1 MVTKDIFM
9 LCDSTDEESSKV
21 LDPEIWKAN
30 LKYDGERILGIKMK
44 DTVLLMNRRGKECS
58 LHFQEVV
65 EELMKLPPFTIVDGE
80 VISYDDDFNKL
91 QRRAHT
97 LDKAKQIILQ
107 KEIPVKYYIFDILKL
122 ESETLI
128 DKPLTERI
136 ARLNKM
142 MAGLNEVTGTLELAE
157 YGEIEDMLRKAKSE
171 DREGIIIKNM
181 DSVYESKRSK
191 NCLKLKFFVE
201 GTIFVTKYTT
211 NNAGIRV
218 EDDLGNCVQCSGKQH
233 EELKQLLDTTKRVE
247 INIQYLEITKDGKF
261 RFPSYRGI
269 VK

>member
-9 LCDSTDEESSKV
+9 LCDSIDEEGSKV
-21 LDPEIWKAN
+21 LDPEVWKAN
-30 LKYDGERILGIKMK
+30 TKFDGERILGIKMK

-97 LDKAKQIILQ
+97 LDKVKQLILQ
-107 KEIPVKYYIFDILKL
+107 KEIPVKFCIFDLLKI
-122 ESETLI
+122 ESEVI
-128 DKPLTERI
+128 MDKPLKERI
-136 ARLNKM
+136 ARLHKM
-142 MAGLNEVTGTLELAE
+142 MAGLNGVTGTLEIAE

-181 DSVYESKRSK
+181 DSIYESKRSK
-191 NCLKLKFFVE
+191 NCLKLKFWME
-201 GTIFVTKYTT
+201 DSIIAT
-211 NNAGIRV
+211 NYEINPKGITV
-218 EDDLGNCVQCSGKQH
+218 EDDKGNRCLVSGQQSIKVK
-233 EELKQLLDTTKRVE
+233 ELIDINKKVE
-247 INIQYLEITKDGKF
+247 INIQYLEKTENERF
-261 RFPSYRGI
+261 RFISFRGI
-269 VK
+269 KT